1 METLP
6 RSGLLAACFLFPCR
20 LRAALFSQ
28 SSLSSAGLERANWP
42 RGKLGRVCSVFLALD
57 AHVQLFSTEVAGE
70 IVVRQDNQN
79 FAATVDAVCHV
90 LDNGLSQLKISCVN
104 AVGYWVFIENG
115 NQIFI
120 DPRTIFW
127 TVTDEKIVAL
137 HNSFFKVTRSMW
149 WIGALFLYKEM
160 RSYRNRHKDDCWWN
174 NDDRQDPT
182 PATGRRGILGGYKPC
197 GRSWN
202 VIWSSYGVPVAVNSG
217 NLISVD

>member
-1 METLP
+1 M
-6 RSGLLAACFLFPCR
+6 RSLQRLSPAGRPC
-20 LRAALFSQ
+20 AALLDRSCWRNSCQTRQ
-28 SSLSSAGLERANWP
+28 SELCGCCRRCLP
-42 RGKLGRVCSVFLALD
+42 CFG
-57 AHVQLFSTEVAGE
+57 Q
-70 IVVRQDNQN
+70 
-79 FAATVDAVCHV
+79 
-90 LDNGLSQLKISCVN
+90 GLSQLKISCVN

-149 WIGALFLYKEM
+149 WIGALFLYKEV

-182 PATGRRGILGGYKPC
+182 PATGRRGIFGGYKPC

-202 VIWSSYGVPVAVNSG
+202 VIWSSYGQVPVAANSG
-217 NLISVD
+217 NLISTD